1 MTDLTLSAAQTIVAA
16 ALDHGAQTGLNPLA
30 VAVLDARG
38 ALKAFG
44 AQDGTSLKRG
54 QIALGKAHGSLALGM
69 GGRALQ
75 DRAESQPYFIAAATH
90 AVEGPLIP
98 VRGGV
103 LIKADGKVI
112 GSVGV
117 SGYASDKDEGA
128 ALAGIE
134 AAGLEAH
141 P

>member
-1 MTDLTLSAAQTIVAA
+1 MTDLTLETAQTIVAA
-16 ALDHGAQTGLNPLA
+16 ALRHGGEAGFKPLA

-38 ALKAFG
+38 ALKAFA
-44 AQDGTSLKRG
+44 AQEGTSLKRG
-54 QIALGKAHGSLALGM
+54 NIALGKAHGSLALGM

-75 DRAESQPYFIAAATH
+75 DRAESQPYFIAAATQ

-103 LIKADGKVI
+103 LLKAEGKVI

-117 SGYASDKDEGA
+117 SGDTSDNDEAA

-134 AAGLEAH
+134 AAGLEAQ

>member
-1 MTDLTLSAAQTIVAA
+1 
-16 ALDHGAQTGLNPLA
+16 
-30 VAVLDARG
+30 
-38 ALKAFG
+38 
-44 AQDGTSLKRG
+44 
-54 QIALGKAHGSLALGM
+54 M

-117 SGYASDKDEGA
+117 SGDASDKDEGA
-128 ALAGIE
+128 ALAGHRSRRPGGAPQTVVFLRKQEPRIDRC
-134 AAGLEAH
+134 AGLLL
-141 P
+141 